1 MLPDF
6 PEEKSKL
13 MAEWTKYLERKQN
26 AGLGPFSSPRYFTHH
41 EGNRWRIERS
51 DGTVSESEYE
61 ELKGELI
68 VSNEEATTLT
78 PEQIAAKLDDI
89 AANMAAQAT
98 ASIFATLKDASDEA
112 GNSINANGKPFS
124 KELFLELLSRISI
137 DFDSDGKPQM
147 PTMIVPPGF
156 NKSLLDEW
164 DKDPELAQ
172 KHDEIMKRKK
182 EEFDA
187 REASRKL
194 VD

>member
-13 MAEWTKYLERKQN
+13 MVEWTKYLERKQN
-26 AGLGPFSSPRYFTHH
+26 ALLGPFSLARRFTHH
-41 EGNRWRIERS
+41 EGNRWRIERA
-51 DGTVSESEYE
+51 DGSVSESEYE
-61 ELKGELI
+61 ELKGELA
-68 VSNEEATTLT
+68 VSIEEAATLT
-78 PEQIAAKLDDI
+78 PEQIASKLDDI
-89 AANMAAQAT
+89 AEKMARQQSTSIYEDLKEAT
-98 ASIFATLKDASDEA
+98 DSV
-112 GNSINANGKPFS
+112 GNSINANGRPFS

-137 DFDSDGKPQM
+137 DFEMDGTPQM

-156 NKSLLDEW
+156 DTSQFDQW
-164 DKDPELAQ
+164 DKDLEFAK
-172 KHDEIMKRKK
+172 KHEEIMLRKK